1 MEAKQTDKPV
11 SSDKTQKTS
20 SEEELEALRR
30 RVDELEKQVLQAEIR
45 TEAYD
50 EMINVAETMFGIP
63 IRKKIDPT
71 SKQ

>member
-20 SEEELEALRR
+20 SEELEALRR
-30 RVDELEKQVLQAEIR
+30 RVNELEKQVLQAEIR

>member
-20 SEEELEALRR
+20 SEELEALRR
-30 RVDELEKQVLQAEIR
+30 RVNELEKQVLQAEIR
-45 TEAYD
+45 MEAYD